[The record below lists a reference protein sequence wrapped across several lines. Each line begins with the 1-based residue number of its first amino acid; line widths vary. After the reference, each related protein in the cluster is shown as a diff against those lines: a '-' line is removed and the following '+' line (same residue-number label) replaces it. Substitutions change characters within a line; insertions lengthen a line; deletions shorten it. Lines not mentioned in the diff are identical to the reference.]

1 MSGMISDHRRVT
13 VVASLCLASI
23 GSVVFS
29 ASEHH
34 WIAWCLAVIS
44 ALSLGPVARVF
55 YFVYAHWQAD
65 QQAPSACASFQW
77 FCPWDLASAATGLV
91 AFYFLSAQPSVYLIA
106 LALFV
111 VAVQL
116 SLSDLAHRVVSDLH
130 LLALFACSGLWV
142 LAADHS
148 AYYGL
153 AGVIG
158 MLLALVTFGLNAF
171 IGRALG
177 IGSIGVGDV
186 YLGLAL
192 GLLLGPL
199 VVPALLCAVVGH
211 LIWQVSVLKLLKR
224 SPYLTNP
231 QALPLAPALC
241 LAGYGFWLYSAVTQT
256 KSRLIFVFM

>member
-1 MSGMISDHRRVT
+1 M
-13 VVASLCLASI
+13 
-23 GSVVFS
+23 VFS
-29 ASEHH
+29 ASEQHL
-34 WIAWCLAVIS
+34 IAWCLALIS
-44 ALSLGPVARVF
+44 ALSLGPVARIF
-55 YFVYAHWQAD
+55 YFAYRHWQSD
-65 QQAPSACASFQW
+65 QPAMPERASFRW
-77 FCPWDLASAATGLV
+77 FCPWDLASAVTGLV
-91 AFYFLSAQPSVYLIA
+91 AFYLLSPQPSVYLIA

-116 SLSDLAHRVVSDLH
+116 SLSDLAHRAVSDLH
-130 LLALFACSGLWV
+130 LLALFACSGLWI
-142 LAADHS
+142 LAAEHS

-158 MLLALVTFGLNAF
+158 MLLALVTFGLNSF

-177 IGSIGVGDV
+177 IGNIGVGDV

-211 LIWQVSVLKLLKR
+211 LVWQVSVLKLLKR

-241 LAGYGFWLYSAVTQT
+241 LSGYGFWLYSAVTQT
-256 KSRLIFVFM
+256 KSRLIFAFM